1 MKNVIG
7 QYVVVNSE
15 NGEVVSKPFAN
26 KFDAQMISYEM
37 NDEKGSNYKYIVEI
51 R

>member
-1 MKNVIG
+1 MENVIG

-15 NGEVVSKPFAN
+15 NGEVVSKPFED
-26 KFDAQMISYEM
+26 KFDAQMIAFEM
-37 NDEKGSNYKYIVEI
+37 NNEIGIGYKYIVEV